1 MCGWV
6 GRLPVLACACSC
18 ALIATARCF
27 RRPRPS
33 RRRLVVQRS
42 NLLSVATKTKVPLVF
57 LTDDFQTV
65 SKSGRRKL

>member
-1 MCGWV
+1 
-6 GRLPVLACACSC
+6 
-18 ALIATARCF
+18 
-27 RRPRPS
+27 
-33 RRRLVVQRS
+33 VVQRS